1 MQKKS
6 KIQITYHKKTELL
19 LQFGRRYS
27 EQSFG
32 AFILHL
38 PCLVTQNTNILF
50 DGTIKYIYLVWKIF
64 LFRDRLLALINLII
78 FCILS
83 NLLIVWP
90 YAACTE
96 KLNRRPCIYL
106 LIESVHELYKAWN
119 HNLYLTCNTNIWQT
133 TLLQL
138 N

>member
-6 KIQITYHKKTELL
+6 KIQIAYHKKTELL

-64 LFRDRLLALINLII
+64 LFRDRLLALNNLII

-83 NLLIVWP
+83 RKFIDCVTLCCIQRSLTVDHAFTYW
-90 YAACTE
+90 
-96 KLNRRPCIYL
+96 LNQFMNFIKHGITIYIL
-106 LIESVHELYKAWN
+106 HVTPTSDKQPFYS
-119 HNLYLTCNTNIWQT
+119 
-133 TLLQL
+133 
-138 N
+138 

>member
-38 PCLVTQNTNILF
+38 PCLVTQNTNVLF

-64 LFRDRLLALINLII
+64 LFRDRLLALNNLII

-83 NLLIVWP
+83 RKFIDCLTLCCIQRSLTVDHAFTYW
-90 YAACTE
+90 
-96 KLNRRPCIYL
+96 LNQFMNFIKHGITIYIL
-106 LIESVHELYKAWN
+106 HVTPTSDKQPFYS
-119 HNLYLTCNTNIWQT
+119 
-133 TLLQL
+133 
-138 N
+138 

>member
-50 DGTIKYIYLVWKIF
+50 DCTIKYIYLVWKIF
-64 LFRDRLLALINLII
+64 LFRDRLLALNNLII

-83 NLLIVWP
+83 RKFIDCVTLCCIQRSLTVDHAFTYW
-90 YAACTE
+90 
-96 KLNRRPCIYL
+96 LNQFMNFIKHGITIYIL
-106 LIESVHELYKAWN
+106 HVTPTSDKQPFYS
-119 HNLYLTCNTNIWQT
+119 
-133 TLLQL
+133 
-138 N
+138 

>member
-38 PCLVTQNTNILF
+38 PCLVTQNTNVLF

-64 LFRDRLLALINLII
+64 LFRDRLLALNNLII

-83 NLLIVWP
+83 RKFIDCVTLCCIQRSLTVDHAFTYW
-90 YAACTE
+90 
-96 KLNRRPCIYL
+96 LNQFMNFIKHGITIYIL
-106 LIESVHELYKAWN
+106 HVTPTSDKQPFYS
-119 HNLYLTCNTNIWQT
+119 
-133 TLLQL
+133 
-138 N
+138 

>member
-6 KIQITYHKKTELL
+6 KIQITYHKKTDLL

-64 LFRDRLLALINLII
+64 LFRDRLLALNNLII

-83 NLLIVWP
+83 RKFIDCVTLCCIQRSLTVDHAFTYW
-90 YAACTE
+90 
-96 KLNRRPCIYL
+96 LNQFMNFIKHGITIYIL
-106 LIESVHELYKAWN
+106 HVTPTSDKQPFYS
-119 HNLYLTCNTNIWQT
+119 
-133 TLLQL
+133 
-138 N
+138 

>member
-19 LQFGRRYS
+19 LQFRRRYS

-64 LFRDRLLALINLII
+64 LFRDRLLALNNLII

-83 NLLIVWP
+83 RKFIDCVTLCCIQRSLTVDHAFTYW
-90 YAACTE
+90 
-96 KLNRRPCIYL
+96 LNQFMNFIMHGITIYIL
-106 LIESVHELYKAWN
+106 HVTPTSDKQPFYS
-119 HNLYLTCNTNIWQT
+119 
-133 TLLQL
+133 
-138 N
+138 

>member
-6 KIQITYHKKTELL
+6 KIQITYHKKTDLL

-38 PCLVTQNTNILF
+38 SCLVTQNTNVLF

-64 LFRDRLLALINLII
+64 LFRDRLLALNNLII

-83 NLLIVWP
+83 RKFIDCVTLCCIQRSLTVDHAFTYW
-90 YAACTE
+90 
-96 KLNRRPCIYL
+96 LNQFMNFIKHGITIYIL
-106 LIESVHELYKAWN
+106 HVTPTSDKQPFYS
-119 HNLYLTCNTNIWQT
+119 
-133 TLLQL
+133 
-138 N
+138 

>member
-64 LFRDRLLALINLII
+64 LFRDRLLALNNLII

-83 NLLIVWP
+83 RKFIDCVTLCCIQRSLTVDHAFTYW
-90 YAACTE
+90 
-96 KLNRRPCIYL
+96 LNQFMNFIKHGITIYIL
-106 LIESVHELYKAWN
+106 HVSYM
-119 HNLYLTCNTNIWQT
+119 
-133 TLLQL
+133 
-138 N
+138 

>member
-64 LFRDRLLALINLII
+64 LFRDRLLALNNLII

-83 NLLIVWP
+83 RKFIDCLTLCCIQRSLTVDHAFTYW
-90 YAACTE
+90 
-96 KLNRRPCIYL
+96 LNQFMNFIKHGITIYIL
-106 LIESVHELYKAWN
+106 HVTPTSDKQPFYS
-119 HNLYLTCNTNIWQT
+119 
-133 TLLQL
+133 
-138 N
+138 

>member
-64 LFRDRLLALINLII
+64 LFRDRLLALNNLII

-83 NLLIVWP
+83 RKFIDCVTLCCIQRSLTVDHAFTYW
-90 YAACTE
+90 
-96 KLNRRPCIYL
+96 LNQFMNFIMHGITIYIL
-106 LIESVHELYKAWN
+106 HVTPTSDKQPFYS
-119 HNLYLTCNTNIWQT
+119 
-133 TLLQL
+133 
-138 N
+138 

>member
-6 KIQITYHKKTELL
+6 KIQITYHKKTDLL

-38 PCLVTQNTNILF
+38 PCLFTQNTNILF

-64 LFRDRLLALINLII
+64 LFRDRLLALNNLII

-83 NLLIVWP
+83 RKFIDCVTLCCIQRSLTVDHAFTYW
-90 YAACTE
+90 
-96 KLNRRPCIYL
+96 LNQFMNFIKHGITIYIL
-106 LIESVHELYKAWN
+106 HVTPTSDKQPFYS
-119 HNLYLTCNTNIWQT
+119 
-133 TLLQL
+133 
-138 N
+138 

>member
-64 LFRDRLLALINLII
+64 LFRDRLLALNNLII

-83 NLLIVWP
+83 RKFIDCVTLCCIQRSLTVDHAFTYWLNQFMNFIMHGITIYILHVTPTSDKQP
-90 YAACTE
+90 Y
-96 KLNRRPCIYL
+96 Y
-106 LIESVHELYKAWN
+106 S
-119 HNLYLTCNTNIWQT
+119 
-133 TLLQL
+133 
-138 N
+138 

>member
-64 LFRDRLLALINLII
+64 LFRDRLLALNNLII

-83 NLLIVWP
+83 RKFIDCVTLCCIQRSLTVDHAFTYW
-90 YAACTE
+90 
-96 KLNRRPCIYL
+96 LNQFMNFIKHGITIYIL
-106 LIESVHELYKAWN
+106 HVTPTSDKQPFYS
-119 HNLYLTCNTNIWQT
+119 
-133 TLLQL
+133 
-138 N
+138 

>member
-50 DGTIKYIYLVWKIF
+50 DDTIKYIYLVWKIF
-64 LFRDRLLALINLII
+64 LFRDRLLALNNLII

-83 NLLIVWP
+83 RKFIDCVTLCCIQRSLTVDHAFTYW
-90 YAACTE
+90 
-96 KLNRRPCIYL
+96 LNQFMNFIKHGITIYIL
-106 LIESVHELYKAWN
+106 HVTPTSDKQPFYS
-119 HNLYLTCNTNIWQT
+119 
-133 TLLQL
+133 
-138 N
+138 